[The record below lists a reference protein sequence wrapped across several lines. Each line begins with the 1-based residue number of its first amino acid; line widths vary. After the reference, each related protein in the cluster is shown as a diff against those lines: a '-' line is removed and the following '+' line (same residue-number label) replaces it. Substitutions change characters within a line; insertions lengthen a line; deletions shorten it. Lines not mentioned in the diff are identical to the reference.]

1 MAVKDMGASVLG
13 RLKKQAKEK
22 GINYQTC
29 LQLFAQEEFLRKLEM
44 SRYAENLVLKGGMFL
59 YTISNYESRPTMD
72 IDFMLRRISN
82 DIEGME
88 KIIEEI
94 CQTDTHNEFIDIE
107 VLGTKEITPEK
118 KYPGIGISLMAH
130 IKNVRIP
137 FSVDIGVDDVI
148 VPGAVKRTVATRLE
162 GFKEPSIYTYSLE
175 STMAEKFD
183 AILKRMTASSRM
195 KDFYDIFYWSQVFD
209 FEGRVLQEAIFE
221 TLQHRGTSYE
231 KDSLEQIKAFDKN
244 KFLQTLW
251 KNYNPGPGLEKPD
264 FSSVLVQIDRFIGPV
279 YEAILKENEFWG
291 MWSPKDSIW
300 KMHSC
305 SQDGEKNHIPI
316 VEL

>member
-1 MAVKDMGASVLG
+1 MAVKGIKDMGASVLT
-13 RLKKQAKEK
+13 RLKKQAKET

-59 YTISNYESRPTMD
+59 YTISNYEGRPTMD
-72 IDFMLRRISN
+72 IDFMLRRMSN
-82 DIEGME
+82 DVAGME
-88 KIIEEI
+88 TIIKEI
-94 CQTDTHNEFIDIE
+94 CQTDTHNDFITME
-107 VLGTKEITPEK
+107 VLGTREITPEK
-118 KYPGIGISLMAH
+118 KYPGIGINLMAH

-148 VPGAVKRTVATRLE
+148 VPGAVKRTVKTRLE
-162 GFKEPSIYTYSLE
+162 GFKEPNIYTYSLE

-195 KDFYDIFYWSQVFD
+195 KDFYDIYYWSKVFD
-209 FEGRVLQEAIFE
+209 FEGRMLQEAIFE

-231 KDSLEQIKAFDKN
+231 IDSMEQIRAFDQN
-244 KFLQTLW
+244 EFLQNLW
-251 KNYNPGPGLEKPD
+251 SNYNPGLGLEKPD

-279 YEAILKENEFWG
+279 YEAILREDEFFG
-291 MWSPKDSIW
+291 MWSSKENVW
-300 KMHSC
+300 K
-305 SQDGEKNHIPI
+305 
-316 VEL
+316 